1 MSEPDVKDQH
11 PCPRCAAPMDEAA
24 DRCVTC
30 GHEIVA
36 GEPLHEAALDAG
48 DQIPLVE
55 WNERDQKPID
65 MPVEVPAAPAQEASP
80 RVQARMSPLV
90 MIGAACAVAGVAAVI
105 ILSVLQPA
113 SPQVAV
119 AASAPVAAAAA
130 APAPV
135 TRSAPAPKWAGRRE
149 AQWANDG
156 SKTISFELQS
166 INDVNVWMSRVRP
179 LLVVR
184 CLYKTTEVFIA
195 IRSSASIEGQ
205 TGIHT
210 VRLHID
216 DEQEQVQQWT
226 DSVSGQELFS
236 PDSVGL
242 ARRLANA
249 QRLRFSFTPYNA
261 QPVTADFSVEGF
273 ETLAPL
279 VGKTCGWKMDG
290 PASPQIRT
298 AGLN

>member
-1 MSEPDVKDQH
+1 
-11 PCPRCAAPMDEAA
+11 MDEAA
-24 DRCVTC
+24 NRCAAC
-30 GHEIVA
+30 GHEIEA
-36 GEPLHEAALDAG
+36 SAPMREAALDAA
-48 DQIPLVE
+48 DQIPLIE
-55 WNERDQKPID
+55 WNELGKK
-65 MPVEVPAAPAQEASP
+65 PVETPVAIPAPPAQEASP
-80 RVQARMSPLV
+80 SVQARMSPLM
-90 MIGAACAVAGVAAVI
+90 MIAAACAVAGVTAIIVLSSLQSTSPHQTTAV
-105 ILSVLQPA
+105 SVP
-113 SPQVAV
+113 
-119 AASAPVAAAAA
+119 AAAA
-130 APAPV
+130 APA
-135 TRSAPAPKWAGRRE
+135 RAMPAPTPKWVGRRE

-156 SKTISFELQS
+156 SKTISFELQA

-184 CLYKTTEVFIA
+184 CLYKTTEVFVA
-195 IRSSASIEGQ
+195 IRSSASIEGR

-216 DEQEQVQQWT
+216 NEQEQVQEWT
-226 DSVSGQELFS
+226 DSVSGQELFA
-236 PDSVGL
+236 PDSVAL

-290 PASPQIRT
+290 PVSPQIRT